1 MALVAEVSLK
11 KTGRCSDSPAPM
23 FTQYP
28 KKNQPCFNLAP
39 WYGSTVEYGKAQC
52 QRFEQSQ
59 SVATMNHTFKYTT
72 LNQRWQSAA
81 LRLSNASDLW
91 DGPIITL
98 DTKLTVPNKL
108 TDIATNNV
116 ATVLRHQ

>member
-1 MALVAEVSLK
+1 
-11 KTGRCSDSPAPM
+11 
-23 FTQYP
+23 
-28 KKNQPCFNLAP
+28 
-39 WYGSTVEYGKAQC
+39 
-52 QRFEQSQ
+52 
-59 SVATMNHTFKYTT
+59 MNHTFKYTT